1 MANMKLTRS
10 LSRGRPVPSRCWR
23 IVHGF
28 LAVTMLLAAAG
39 CGSATTSTSAS
50 TATPAFVDELI
61 AGIKAEPVRNPPAKI
76 LRYQYDGREVYFVP
90 SHCCD
95 MTSELFT
102 ANGDRICAPDGG
114 ITGRGDGRCPDFHE
128 TRSDE
133 ELIWADDRAIDAK

>member
-1 MANMKLTRS
+1 MANLKLSRS
-10 LSRGRPVPSRCWR
+10 LSRGRPVPNRCR
-23 IVHGF
+23 QIVHGF
-28 LAVTMLLAAAG
+28 LAATMLLAGAG
-39 CGSATTSTSAS
+39 CGSAATST

-76 LRYQYDGREVYFVP
+76 LRYQYDGSEVYFVP

-114 ITGRGDGRCPDFHE
+114 ITGRGDGRCPDFYD

-133 ELIWADDRAIDAK
+133 KLIWADERRIDAK